1 MKLIK
6 DEKYYKMSELVELT
20 NLSNFTISFYDKK
33 ALLPNTIST
42 SNNMKYYPE
51 ITITVLNLIKYFK
64 ENLNFSID
72 YIKELFDFYNINFQD
87 RADLILQSIEMI
99 SSEIKNPISKKDL
112 EIYCVNEAIELDLL
126 DDKEIYFKT
135 EIEVLKTFNELKK
148 YDISTQLIS
157 EYVKTSKKLASME
170 KELSDKVMEKIGIL
184 PEILVL
190 DILNSFKPY
199 IFNRHTIL
207 EFKKEN

>member
-42 SNNMKYYPE
+42 SKNMKYYPE

-135 EIEVLKTFNELKK
+135 EIEVIKTFNELKK